1 MEILLKKCSKE
12 MKDNPLV
19 SVCMITFNHESYIR
33 EAIEGVL
40 MQKINFTIELIIGED
55 CSTDNTRKIVK
66 EYEALYPEI
75 IVAQYPETNRGMMR
89 NFTSVLQSA
98 RGKYIALCE
107 GDDFWTDP
115 LKLQKQVDF
124 LESNHDYGL
133 VHTNS
138 ISKKNE
144 IIIKNNNNKFIKD
157 GFIFEDLITHKFFIY
172 TPTVC
177 IRTNLLL
184 KWFNSI
190 EDIYIKEKWEM
201 LDYPLWLEGS
211 SNTKFKYFNDVT
223 ACYRILPES
232 ASHSRSKYKRYLFYK
247 SVYDIKFYFTSIMEL
262 NPKIIQEIK
271 TEYYKGLLSYGKYNL
286 TESTKG
292 LIYLVKKK
300 ALNLRMFF
308 VYLKNILF

>member
-124 LESNHDYGL
+124 LEMNEEYSICFHNVKIFKENENKFMADYITREVNETSDIYELAKANYIHTPSVLFRNIITEFPTEFYNSPAGDYFLHMLNAQFGKIKKLKDCMAVYRVHEGGVWSTKSNKE
-133 VHTNS
+133 S
-138 ISKKNE
+138 ILTYLDLMIKYFEDEKILAILQKRKQS
-144 IIIKNNNNKFIKD
+144 IIKADKMPKKILIQIK
-157 GFIFEDLITHKFFIY
+157 
-172 TPTVC
+172 
-177 IRTNLLL
+177 
-184 KWFNSI
+184 
-190 EDIYIKEKWEM
+190 
-201 LDYPLWLEGS
+201 
-211 SNTKFKYFNDVT
+211 
-223 ACYRILPES
+223 
-232 ASHSRSKYKRYLFYK
+232 
-247 SVYDIKFYFTSIMEL
+247 
-262 NPKIIQEIK
+262 KIINE
-271 TEYYKGLLSYGKYNL
+271 
-286 TESTKG
+286 
-292 LIYLVKKK
+292 
-300 ALNLRMFF
+300 
-308 VYLKNILF
+308 LFNGC